1 MNIKSLIVL
10 VFAYLVFSNMWLRS
24 KVNRLDEELSD
35 ARSNIEYYQ
44 QSLNGTQDQN
54 RVLQLTIN
62 DFKHSKDSLITE
74 LSNVQDQLKIKDKK
88 LKEAMKVS
96 TVLRDTIVDIVP
108 IERDFDV
115 TLQSNP
121 LTTIKISRVGKQI
134 TCIPEIYNHQDIYI
148 TEDKIYRN
156 KYKNWFQRLIHFDFK
171 KDKVQNYKVINS
183 NNLIRVIDTRI
194 IKITD

>member
-10 VFAYLVFSNMWLRS
+10 VFAYLGFSNMWLRS

-108 IERDFDV
+108 IGFCCIAY
-115 TLQSNP
+115 
-121 LTTIKISRVGKQI
+121 TTYLKWQCNLVAVGVCGI
-134 TCIPEIYNHQDIYI
+134 T
-148 TEDKIYRN
+148 T
-156 KYKNWFQRLIHFDFK
+156 
-171 KDKVQNYKVINS
+171 V
-183 NNLIRVIDTRI
+183 
-194 IKITD
+194 